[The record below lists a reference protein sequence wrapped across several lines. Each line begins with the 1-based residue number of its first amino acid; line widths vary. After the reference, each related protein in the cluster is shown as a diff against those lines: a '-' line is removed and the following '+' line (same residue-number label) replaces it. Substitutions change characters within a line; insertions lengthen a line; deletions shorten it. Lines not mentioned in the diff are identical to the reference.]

1 MEPRVALKRC
11 TLFSELPL
19 PHSWADWDLGL
30 LCRSIVLTR
39 QHHRPGPSNPQLP
52 QLVIVV
58 LRLDDGYLCIISQ
71 PSFSLSVTLYCCLT
85 FSASFL
91 FPSLVL
97 SQDMAYP
104 GHTTEF
110 VVQKSLK
117 HPPKKLLKVINLSFI
132 VILN

>member
-1 MEPRVALKRC
+1 MGPRVALERC

-58 LRLDDGYLCIISQ
+58 LRLGDGYLCSISH
-71 PSFSLSVTLYCCLT
+71 PSFSVSHLRPLPHS
-85 FSASFL
+85 FSIL

-97 SQDMAYP
+97 SQQ
-104 GHTTEF
+104 T
-110 VVQKSLK
+110 
-117 HPPKKLLKVINLSFI
+117 
-132 VILN
+132 